1 MERERGTPLR
11 RIHPEKGAHPM
22 SNDKNINEQLKTK
35 IDELDLD
42 AKLAQLAESAGAVL
56 AQAKV
61 QAGSLVHE
69 NRAKVDEIIEKASA
83 AIDEKTEGKYHDKV
97 AKAKAS
103 FAVGLDRIEEARASG
118 AGSPGSGESG
128 SADEWTVDEGAMHVG
143 EEAPGGASTNSSTAD
158 PDSTVRPESAPEGD
172 AADQPEARVNES
184 AEKPRDQHDPQAWAN
199 ETDRLS

>member
-1 MERERGTPLR
+1 
-11 RIHPEKGAHPM
+11 M

-42 AKLAQLAESAGAVL
+42 AKLAQLAETAGAVL

-97 AKAKAS
+97 EKAKAS
-103 FAVGLDRIEEARASG
+103 FASGLDRLSESR
-118 AGSPGSGESG
+118 GESG
-128 SADEWTVDEGAMHVG
+128 SSFEESAMHAG
-143 EEAPGGASTNSSTAD
+143 AEPTSAPDEPLPA
-158 PDSTVRPESAPEGD
+158 STVRPESAWETTDSVASGD
-172 AADQPEARVNES
+172 TLSES
-184 AEKPRDQHDPQAWAN
+184 AAEPHDPQAWAN
-199 ETDRLS
+199 ETDKTS